1 MELRLL
7 RYFVAVAEELSF
19 TRASERLRTAQPSL
33 SQQIRHLESMIGSP
47 LFLRHKHEHR
57 IQLTEAGYV
66 LLDEARRI
74 LHDTERAISLARYAA
89 RRIRIGVMPGPA
101 GHIFRRVA
109 PILLKP
115 SGDLRIDIRTL
126 SSPNQI
132 LALKNRDLNAGFLHG
147 PVDDD
152 ELNTEVVLRAK
163 MMAILPGSH
172 PLAKLERVPV
182 KLLAEV
188 PVIQFT
194 HGFAPAVRNAIHE
207 AAARAGVTF
216 QTLFEA
222 DNLLT
227 ALNAVASGLG
237 FCMLASYVVQLLPVN
252 VVARPLDLD
261 SVPELEVLVAY
272 RKDDTLP
279 ALAIL
284 LALLRQ
290 PDGSLD
296 TGFSSAVL

>member
-1 MELRLL
+1 MELRLF

-19 TRASERLRTAQPSL
+19 TRAAERLHTAQPSL
-33 SQQIRHLESMIGSP
+33 SQQIRHLEAIIGTP
-47 LFLRHKHEHR
+47 LFHRHKHEHR

-74 LHDTERAISLARYAA
+74 LRDTDRAITMARDAA
-89 RRIRIGVMPGPA
+89 RRISIGVMPGPA

-109 PILLKP
+109 PILLKQC
-115 SGDLRIDIRTL
+115 GDIRIEVRTL

-132 LALKNRDLNAGFLHG
+132 LALKNRDLNVGFLHG
-147 PVDDD
+147 PVNDDQ
-152 ELNTEVVLRAK
+152 LNTEVVLRAK
-163 MMAILPGSH
+163 MVAVLPASH
-172 PLAKLERVPV
+172 PLARLERIPV

-194 HGFAPAVRNAIHE
+194 RRFAPAVRDAIHE
-207 AAARAGVTF
+207 TAARAGVNF

-222 DNLLT
+222 DSLLT

-237 FCMLASYVVQLLPVN
+237 FCMLATYVVQLLPNN
-252 VVARPLDLD
+252 VVARPIDSD
-261 SVPELEVLVAY
+261 SVPELEVVVAY

-279 ALAIL
+279 ALGIL
-284 LALLRQ
+284 LNLLRQ
-290 PDGSLD
+290 SGPSLD
-296 TGFSSAVL
+296 TGCSSVLP